1 LANTFRNTDGNL
13 KELAKGLIAADESWS
28 PRRQKLKSP
37 AEWIAGVIRLAGSN
51 IPIGPIMTAQVAL
64 GAPLWRPPAPNG
76 YPDSEAAW
84 LDGVPRRIDIA
95 TEFAARV
102 PHAEPLALLES
113 GLGPLASPETRLTVA
128 RAESR
133 PQAVAL
139 LVMAPEFLRR

>member
-1 LANTFRNTDGNL
+1 MGFGLVRKHLSRARWMWRRWRHRWWDAT
-13 KELAKGLIAADESWS
+13 AKWRASSATL
-28 PRRQKLKSP
+28 L
-37 AEWIAGVIRLAGSN
+37 
-51 IPIGPIMTAQVAL
+51 
-64 GAPLWRPPAPNG
+64 LWRPPAPNG

-84 LDGVPRRIDIA
+84 LDGVPHRIDIA